1 MKSGCGNYNVRR
13 PLVADETPVEP
24 IAKGLTYRDAGVDI
38 DAGNEVVGRIRDA
51 VESTQDDRVLKGSH
65 GAFGGY
71 FRLLDQAGSLFGQPL
86 KDPILVGATDGVGTK
101 LKVAFE
107 CGVLDTVG
115 IDLVAM
121 CVNDL
126 IVGGAR
132 PLFFLDYV
140 ATGKISPESIAV
152 VVEGIAQG
160 CRLSGCALLGG
171 ETAEMPGFYK
181 DGELDLA
188 GFAVGVV
195 ERESII
201 DGQQVV
207 AGDAVIGVASSGVHS
222 NGFSLVRKALL
233 DEGSAL
239 PLDQDPGGLGCTLA
253 EALLEPTRIY
263 VRPILDLIERTG
275 QDLHALAHIT
285 GGGLLENIPRVLP
298 PGLGCRLD
306 RSSWQ
311 RPPIFSLIE
320 QRGGIETA
328 EMDRVFNQGV
338 GMVIVAAAG
347 SETAIIESLTRS
359 GEQASVIGEIVA
371 EDGVQIE

>member
-1 MKSGCGNYNVRR
+1 
-13 PLVADETPVEP
+13 
-24 IAKGLTYRDAGVDI
+24 
-38 DAGNEVVGRIRDA
+38 
-51 VESTQDDRVLKGSH
+51 
-65 GAFGGY
+65 
-71 FRLLDQAGSLFGQPL
+71 
-86 KDPILVGATDGVGTK
+86 
-101 LKVAFE
+101 VAFE

-201 DGQQVV
+201 DGQKVV
-207 AGDAVIGVASSGVHS
+207 AGDAVIGIASSGVHS

-239 PLDQDPGGLGCTLA
+239 PLDQDPAGLGCTLA

-263 VRPILDLIERTG
+263 VRPILDLIERAG
-275 QDLHALAHIT
+275 EELHAIAHIT

-298 PGLGCRLD
+298 QGLGCHLD
-306 RSSWQ
+306 RSCWQ

-320 QRGGIETA
+320 QRGGVATD
-328 EMDRVFNQGV
+328 EMDRVFNQGI

-371 EDGVQIE
+371 QDGVKIE